1 MKLHDATGSLV
12 SALKAPAVRGR
23 WGEMQLRRVVE
34 LAGMLAHCDF
44 DEQTT
49 LAGDDGRLRP
59 DMIISLPG
67 GRRIVV
73 DAKAPLGA
81 YLEAREAPD
90 DETRAAK
97 YRQHAAQV
105 RAHVMKLGAKNY
117 WDALDAAPDMVVMFL
132 PGEPLYSVALEQMP
146 ELIEEG
152 VAQKVMIA
160 TPTTLLAL
168 LRTASFGWRE
178 ERLAENAERIADEG
192 RKLHERIATV
202 LEHFSQLGRA
212 LGQSVKHFNAAMVSF
227 DRNLVSSARRLAEL
241 DAKGKKELPD
251 RAQID
256 ARPFTVTV
264 DEAALPRKRLPQQP
278 MLTLAPPPR
287 RRSTRNARARRGLGG
302 GSVDFVEPARPF
314 ALELVGGRGHYE
326 RVVRA
331 AMEAR
336 RSVWI
341 ATANL
346 KELMVED
353 HRAAPG
359 RRRTMRTGSA
369 FARPPTD
376 RYWRCSTSWP
386 RAASSCA
393 SCTRRRR
400 RVRSAPRWR
409 AGRRWRARCAAR
421 LSARAFQG
429 GDRRRRVRLRR
440 QRQLDGRGPGRE
452 GDGAA
457 QLRARLRGLGRRP
470 ARSRAGALRSNLAGR
485 RLQGL
490 QAARHLSGTTRR

>member
-1 MKLHDATGSLV
+1 MDLVAVGIAAFLVGGLVAGAFGWLLATARARAAMEAPLREAESRRAAETARADGLARQIQEERALMDGAKAQLADTFAVLAQETLRASQEDFLTLATAQLGAVREQTTIEAESRRAAQQQAIEGMVAPVRASLEKFDEQVRAMELARGTAYGELRQQLQAVSETTGKLHDATGSLV

-49 LAGDDGRLRP
+49 ISGDEGRLRP

-81 YLEAREAPD
+81 YLEAREATD
-90 DETRAAK
+90 DVQRAAK

-105 RAHVMKLGAKNY
+105 RAHVMKLGAKSY

-146 ELIEEG
+146 DLIDEG
-152 VAQKVMIA
+152 VAQRVLIA

-278 MLTLAPPPR
+278 MLTLAPGPD
-287 RRSTRNARARRGLGG
+287 RG
-302 GSVDFVEPARPF
+302 
-314 ALELVGGRGHYE
+314 
-326 RVVRA
+326 
-331 AMEAR
+331 
-336 RSVWI
+336 
-341 ATANL
+341 TQ
-346 KELMVED
+346 
-353 HRAAPG
+353 
-359 RRRTMRTGSA
+359 T
-369 FARPPTD
+369 
-376 RYWRCSTSWP
+376 
-386 RAASSCA
+386 
-393 SCTRRRR
+393 
-400 RVRSAPRWR
+400 
-409 AGRRWRARCAAR
+409 
-421 LSARAFQG
+421 
-429 GDRRRRVRLRR
+429 
-440 QRQLDGRGPGRE
+440 
-452 GDGAA
+452 
-457 QLRARLRGLGRRP
+457 LRGTQELEEG
-470 ARSRAGALRSNLAGR
+470 
-485 RLQGL
+485 
-490 QAARHLSGTTRR
+490 

>member
-1 MKLHDATGSLV
+1 M
-12 SALKAPAVRGR
+12 RGR

-49 LAGDDGRLRP
+49 IAGDDGRLRP

-81 YLEAREAPD
+81 YLEAREAAD

-152 VAQKVMIA
+152 VAQKVLIA

-241 DAKGKKELPD
+241 DAQGEEGAPRSGPD
-251 RAQID
+251 R
-256 ARPFTVTV
+256 
-264 DEAALPRKRLPQQP
+264 
-278 MLTLAPPPR
+278 
-287 RRSTRNARARRGLGG
+287 
-302 GSVDFVEPARPF
+302 
-314 ALELVGGRGHYE
+314 
-326 RVVRA
+326 RA
-331 AMEAR
+331 A
-336 RSVWI
+336 V
-341 ATANL
+341 
-346 KELMVED
+346 
-353 HRAAPG
+353 HG
-359 RRRTMRTGSA
+359 
-369 FARPPTD
+369 
-376 RYWRCSTSWP
+376 
-386 RAASSCA
+386 
-393 SCTRRRR
+393 
-400 RVRSAPRWR
+400 
-409 AGRRWRARCAAR
+409 
-421 LSARAFQG
+421 
-429 GDRRRRVRLRR
+429 
-440 QRQLDGRGPGRE
+440 DGR
-452 GDGAA
+452 
-457 QLRARLRGLGRRP
+457 
-470 ARSRAGALRSNLAGR
+470 
-485 RLQGL
+485 
-490 QAARHLSGTTRR
+490 